1 MPWAYVWYAFLAEI
15 VGTFIFVLF
24 IVVACTSD
32 TTFCSSTIQVYVFI
46 PTILMLAREY
56 SYRSQGLNPAFAI
69 AFEFFYAANNNQWYL
84 FQYVWATFFGPYVGS
99 ALAVLFFEFFY
110 RKFII
115 IYKKRKEEDQSYI
128 KLQEIKE
135 PDA

>member
-1 MPWAYVWYAFLAEI
+1 MPWKYVWYAFAAEI

-24 IVVACTSD
+24 IMVATTSD
-32 TTFCSSTIQVYVFI
+32 TTFCQGTVQVYVFI

-56 SYRSQGLNPAFAI
+56 SYRSQGLNPAFAVG
-69 AFEFFYAANNNQWYL
+69 FEFFYTAFTNSWYL
-84 FQYVWATFFGPYVGS
+84 WKYVWATFFGPFIGA

-115 IYKKRKEEDQSYI
+115 IHKKRQ
-128 KLQEIKE
+128 
-135 PDA
+135 